1 MVWPATMQVTN
12 LGVVGRGRS
21 RITPTPVADLAAQN
35 GASSGSKTGTLEE
48 APKRRTLEDLMAGDS
63 NTAAGF
69 DSAMPAKHPSTE
81 IAQVRLG
88 FACAVSKMKRL
99 PEPDAATDYVRR

>member
-35 GASSGSKTGTLEE
+35 GASSGSRTLEE

>member
-12 LGVVGRGRS
+12 LGVVGRGRG
-21 RITPTPVADLAAQN
+21 RITPTPVADLTTQN
-35 GASSGSKTGTLEE
+35 GPSSGSKTGALEG

-69 DSAMPAKHPSTE
+69 DSVMTAKPPSSAE
-81 IAQVRLG
+81 MAQVRRWLCLCRKKTTPSG
-88 FACAVSKMKRL
+88 N
-99 PEPDAATDYVRR
+99 